1 MENETALAAPPPGVA
16 DTLPATQTPD
26 ATAAAA
32 PGPAGNEISVDGLL
46 SVFDGTSLEPAINL
60 LQAGGPVVA
69 ILLVLSVFA
78 LTIILLKLWQ
88 FWRLG
93 AGRHRHVNRAIS
105 LWLAGQPDQAY
116 EMLRYRKSAISH
128 AVAHAMRGLGNM
140 RARNGH
146 VREDVER
153 VAVEQIKKLKSGL
166 RGLEAVVQ
174 IAPLL
179 GLFGTVIG
187 MIDAFKA
194 LQVAGSQADPAV
206 LAGGIWVALLTT
218 AVGLAVAIP
227 VSFILYWFE
236 SIVEHER
243 LSMESA
249 LTSLFT
255 GRITEHEPEDASP
268 GNVNKIG
275 PLANA
280 G

>member
-1 MENETALAAPPPGVA
+1 M
-16 DTLPATQTPD
+16 D
-26 ATAAAA
+26 
-32 PGPAGNEISVDGLL
+32 SL
-46 SVFDGTSLEPAINL
+46 SSFLDGTPLEPAAEL

-69 ILLVLSVFA
+69 ILIGLSVFA
-78 LTIILLKLWQ
+78 MTIIFVKLLQ

-93 AGRHRHVNRAIS
+93 AGRHRHVHRAIS
-105 LWLAGQPDQAY
+105 LWLAGDQAQAY

-128 AVAHAMRGLGNM
+128 TVAHAMRGLKNLH
-140 RARNGH
+140 ARNGH

-187 MIDAFKA
+187 MIGAFQA
-194 LQVAGSQADPAV
+194 LQSAGSQADPAV

-236 SIVEHER
+236 SIIEHER
-243 LSMESA
+243 LTMESA

-255 GRITEHEPEDASP
+255 GRITEHEPEAASADNITGIRP
-268 GNVNKIG
+268 I
-275 PLANA
+275 ANA